1 MLGIGD
7 DVKVKVRRYK
17 TKAASSNIKTRTI
30 YINEDLI
37 KPEPPSLN
45 WG

>member
-7 DVKVKVRRYK
+7 DVKVKVRRYR

-37 KPEPPSLN
+37 KPERPSLN
-45 WG
+45 WC